1 MGDFFMRKICLIG
14 GDKRNLELAKFLLED
29 KENNISIFANEKM
42 KEEITNKKIED
53 DELKNIIKKIN
64 NNVDLCN
71 DEKRF
76 YNNILK
82 IKEINN
88 KNYINEYKSEII
100 EYKSLEEAIIKS
112 DIVVTAVPISKDKLT
127 LTGEYTDLKISLE
140 DFFMKLKNVFLVS
153 GMVPDKFSKVLTEN
167 NVKVLDL
174 LKDES
179 YIIFNAKITVEGI
192 IKYLIENTEDTIFN
206 SKILVLGYGRIG
218 KILCNVLKSFTE
230 NIYCMPNSK
239 EELEWLKSNCVNYI
253 FEENFNDLNKN
264 LKKVDNIAKK
274 ELHKFLG
281 NFEIIINTIPRIILN
296 EKEIC
301 SLNKDVF
308 ILDVASKPGGIN
320 QENAMKNNIN
330 FLWKLG
336 IPAEI
341 SAKACAKKIKNMIYE
356 NNITYMLQ

>member
-1 MGDFFMRKICLIG
+1 M
-14 GDKRNLELAKFLLED
+14 
-29 KENNISIFANEKM
+29 
-42 KEEITNKKIED
+42 
-53 DELKNIIKKIN
+53 
-64 NNVDLCN
+64 
-71 DEKRF
+71 
-76 YNNILK
+76 
-82 IKEINN
+82 
-88 KNYINEYKSEII
+88 
-100 EYKSLEEAIIKS
+100 
-112 DIVVTAVPISKDKLT
+112 PISKDKLT

-274 ELHKFLG
+274 
-281 NFEIIINTIPRIILN
+281 RI
-296 EKEIC
+296 
-301 SLNKDVF
+301 
-308 ILDVASKPGGIN
+308 
-320 QENAMKNNIN
+320 
-330 FLWKLG
+330 
-336 IPAEI
+336 
-341 SAKACAKKIKNMIYE
+341 
-356 NNITYMLQ
+356 T

>member
-1 MGDFFMRKICLIG
+1 M
-14 GDKRNLELAKFLLED
+14 
-29 KENNISIFANEKM
+29 
-42 KEEITNKKIED
+42 
-53 DELKNIIKKIN
+53 
-64 NNVDLCN
+64 
-71 DEKRF
+71 
-76 YNNILK
+76 
-82 IKEINN
+82 
-88 KNYINEYKSEII
+88 
-100 EYKSLEEAIIKS
+100 
-112 DIVVTAVPISKDKLT
+112 
-127 LTGEYTDLKISLE
+127 
-140 DFFMKLKNVFLVS
+140 
-153 GMVPDKFSKVLTEN
+153 
-167 NVKVLDL
+167 
-174 LKDES
+174 
-179 YIIFNAKITVEGI
+179 
-192 IKYLIENTEDTIFN
+192 
-206 SKILVLGYGRIG
+206 VLGYGRIG

-320 QENAMKNNIN
+320 QENARKNNIN